1 MSELYIGL
9 MSGTSLDGVDA
20 VLVDLSGS
28 QPTMIANHYTEFTAE
43 LRQTILA
50 LCQSGEN
57 EINRLGQLDILLGK
71 AFALSVNTLLE
82 KNNISPQKI
91 RAIGSHGQTIRHHPE
106 QQFTLQIGDPNII
119 AAETGITTVADFRRR
134 DMAHGGQGAP
144 LVPAFH
150 QSIFGNNKNRAIV
163 NIGGIANVTLLNGSV
178 IGFDTGPGNTL
189 LDA

>member
-20 VLVDLSGS
+20 VLVDFNSPPKL
-28 QPTMIANHYTEFTAE
+28 IAHHYSPFTPG

-50 LCQSGEN
+50 LCQPGYD
-57 EINRLGQLDILLGK
+57 EINRLGELDVILGQQ
-71 AFALSVNTLLE
+71 FAQAVLTLLKE
-82 KNNISPQKI
+82 NHLTKHDI
-91 RAIGSHGQTIRHHPE
+91 RGIGSHGQTVRHHP
-106 QQFTLQIGDPNII
+106 QRSYPFTLQIGDPNII

-150 QSIFGNNKNRAIV
+150 QFYFASSDINR
-163 NIGGIANVTLLNGSV
+163 V
-178 IGFDTGPGNTL
+178 ILILAGLRTSPCYPKTRRIL
-189 LDA
+189 